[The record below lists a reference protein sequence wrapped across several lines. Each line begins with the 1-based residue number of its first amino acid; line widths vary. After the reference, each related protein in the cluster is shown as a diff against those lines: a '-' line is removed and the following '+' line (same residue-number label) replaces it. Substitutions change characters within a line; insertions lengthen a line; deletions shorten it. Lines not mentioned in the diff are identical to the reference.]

1 MATQAARSC
10 RLPVPGIV
18 SNIGMVTSPTAIT
31 ARAQISS
38 PQLVLGR
45 WSLSSARPTSTG
57 SPISAT
63 ARSRAS
69 SRVPPASSRP
79 RAWSVMWSS
88 SSRSRGLR
96 ALRQRIWAPT
106 ASR

>member
-1 MATQAARSC
+1 MNSTGTATQAARSC
-10 RLPVPGIV
+10 RLPVYSIP
-18 SNIGMVTSPTAIT
+18 SNMAAAASPAAIT

-38 PQLVLGR
+38 PQLVLGL

-69 SRVPPASSRP
+69 SRVPPAASRS
-79 RAWSVMWSS
+79 RAWSVM
-88 SSRSRGLR
+88 
-96 ALRQRIWAPT
+96 
-106 ASR
+106 